1 MKLLLTNDDGI
12 DAPGLEVLERAV
24 REWGDVVVVA
34 PAEGRSG
41 VGHQVTTDRPMA
53 VERTDVG
60 RYSLRGSPADCVRVG
75 LTEIAPDAS
84 WVLSGVNR
92 GANLGAD
99 IYTSGTVAA
108 AREAALLGCRAL
120 AISQYV
126 AKGRPLDWELVH
138 RRAASLIE
146 RLLATGLARGEF
158 WNANLPHPAT
168 DADMDVVV
176 CALDT
181 RPLGVNYRKE
191 DGAYVYE
198 AEYRKR
204 PRQPGRDVDVCLGG
218 RVAVTRLVLDIA
230 GPAVN
235 PDPRALAAPG
245 TALLSPARGRT
256 LPGGRETPCPTS
268 TCSGR

>member
-1 MKLLLTNDDGI
+1 MKFLLTNDDGI

-34 PAEGRSG
+34 PAEVQSG
-41 VGHQVTTDRPMA
+41 VGHKLTTDRPIT
-53 VERTDVG
+53 VERTDDGWYGVQA
-60 RYSLRGSPADCVRVG
+60 SPADCVRIA

-108 AREAALLGCRAL
+108 AREAALLGCRSL

-126 AKGRPLDWELVH
+126 AKGRPVDWEVTR
-138 RRAASLIE
+138 RRAAPVLKRI
-146 RLLATGLARGEF
+146 LAGELARGEF
-158 WNANLPHPAT
+158 WNVNLPHPPT
-168 DADMDVVV
+168 DGAIDLAF

-181 RPLGVNYRKE
+181 GPLGVAYRKE
-191 DGAYVYE
+191 EGAFVYD
-198 AEYRKR
+198 AVYHQR

-218 RVAVTRLVLDIA
+218 RVAVTKLVLDIA
-230 GPAVN
+230 GEAVN
-235 PDPRALAAPG
+235 PSEEGP
-245 TALLSPARGRT
+245 
-256 LPGGRETPCPTS
+256 LP
-268 TCSGR
+268 

>member
-12 DAPGLEVLERAV
+12 DAPGLEVLEQAA
-24 REWGDVVVVA
+24 REWGEVVVVA
-34 PAEGRSG
+34 PAEAQSG
-41 VGHQVTTDRPMA
+41 VGHKLTTDRPIP
-53 VERTDVG
+53 VERVDAG
-60 RYSLRGSPADCVRVG
+60 RYSVQASPADCVRIG

-108 AREAALLGCRAL
+108 AREAALLGRRSL

-126 AKGRPLDWELVH
+126 AKGRPVDWEVT
-138 RRAASLIE
+138 RRRGAPVLG
-146 RLLATGLARGEF
+146 RLLARELAQGEF
-158 WNANLPHPAT
+158 WNVNLPHPPTEGAV
-168 DADMDVVV
+168 DLAF

-181 RPLGVNYRKE
+181 GPLGVAYRKE
-191 DGAYVYE
+191 EGAFLYQAVYHE
-198 AEYRKR
+198 R

-218 RVAVTRLVLDIA
+218 RVSVTKLVLDIA

-235 PDPRALAAPG
+235 PPEEGP
-245 TALLSPARGRT
+245 
-256 LPGGRETPCPTS
+256 LP
-268 TCSGR
+268 

>member
-1 MKLLLTNDDGI
+1 MKFLLTNDDGI

-34 PAEGRSG
+34 PAEVQSG
-41 VGHQVTTDRPMA
+41 VGHKLTTDRPIT
-53 VERTDVG
+53 VERTDDGWYGVHA
-60 RYSLRGSPADCVRVG
+60 SPADCVRIG

-108 AREAALLGCRAL
+108 AREAALLGCRSL

-126 AKGRPLDWELVH
+126 AKGQPVDWEVTR
-138 RRAASLIE
+138 RRAAPVLKRI
-146 RLLATGLARGEF
+146 LAGELAQGEF
-158 WNANLPHPAT
+158 WNVNLPHPPT
-168 DADMDVVV
+168 DGAIDLAF

-181 RPLGVNYRKE
+181 GPLGVAYRKE
-191 DGAYVYE
+191 EGAFVYD
-198 AEYRKR
+198 AVYHQR

-218 RVAVTRLVLDIA
+218 RVAVTKLVLDIA
-230 GPAVN
+230 GEAVN
-235 PDPRALAAPG
+235 PSEEGP
-245 TALLSPARGRT
+245 
-256 LPGGRETPCPTS
+256 LP
-268 TCSGR
+268 

>member
-12 DAPGLEVLERAV
+12 DAPGLEVLEQAA
-24 REWGDVVVVA
+24 REWGEVVVVA
-34 PAEGRSG
+34 PAEAQSG
-41 VGHQVTTDRPMA
+41 VGHKLTTDRPIP
-53 VERTDVG
+53 VERVDAG
-60 RYSLRGSPADCVRVG
+60 RYSVQASPADCVRIG

-108 AREAALLGCRAL
+108 AREAALLGFRSL

-126 AKGRPLDWELVH
+126 AKGRPVDWEVT
-138 RRAASLIE
+138 RRRGAPVLG
-146 RLLATGLARGEF
+146 RLLARELAQGEF
-158 WNANLPHPAT
+158 WNVNLPHPPTEGAV
-168 DADMDVVV
+168 DLAF

-181 RPLGVNYRKE
+181 GPLGVAYRRE
-191 DGAYVYE
+191 EGAFLYQAVYHE
-198 AEYRKR
+198 R

-218 RVAVTRLVLDIA
+218 RVSVTKLVLDIA

-235 PDPRALAAPG
+235 PPEKGP
-245 TALLSPARGRT
+245 
-256 LPGGRETPCPTS
+256 LP
-268 TCSGR
+268 

>member
-34 PAEGRSG
+34 PAEVQSG
-41 VGHQVTTDRPMA
+41 VGHKLTTDRPIS
-53 VERTDVG
+53 VERTDG
-60 RYSLRGSPADCVRVG
+60 GWYSVQASPADCVRIG

-84 WVLSGVNR
+84 WVLAGVNR

-108 AREAALLGCRAL
+108 AREAALLGCRSL

-126 AKGRPLDWELVH
+126 AKGQPVDWDLTH
-138 RRAASLIE
+138 RRAAPVLR
-146 RLLATGLARGEF
+146 RLLDRELARGEF
-158 WNANLPHPAT
+158 WNVNLPHPPDDGAV
-168 DADMDVVV
+168 DLEF

-181 RPLGVNYRKE
+181 ESLGVAYRKE
-191 DGAYVYE
+191 EGSFVYD
-198 AEYRKR
+198 AVYHKR
-204 PRQPGRDVDVCLGG
+204 PRQPGRDVDVCMSG
-218 RVAVTRLVLDIA
+218 RVSVTRLVLDIA

-235 PDPRALAAPG
+235 PPEEGP
-245 TALLSPARGRT
+245 
-256 LPGGRETPCPTS
+256 LP
-268 TCSGR
+268 